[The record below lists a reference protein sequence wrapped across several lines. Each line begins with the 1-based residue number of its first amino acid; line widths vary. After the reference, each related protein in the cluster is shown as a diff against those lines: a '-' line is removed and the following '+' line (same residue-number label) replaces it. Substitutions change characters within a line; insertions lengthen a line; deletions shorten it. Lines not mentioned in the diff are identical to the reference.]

1 MYAAGWNLLLFGKEG
16 ETDKTNEKINFPKE
30 RGGKGRMGGK
40 FSFLPRTNPTK
51 KARKS
56 PTFLQLYPSLS
67 LLNYSSVSFFS
78 PE

>member
-1 MYAAGWNLLLFGKEG
+1 MYAAGWNLLLFVKEG
-16 ETDKTNEKINFPKE
+16 ETDKTNEKINFPKG

-56 PTFLQLYPSLS
+56 TTFVQLDPSLF
-67 LLNYSSVSFFS
+67 LLNCSLVNFFS

>member
-1 MYAAGWNLLLFGKEG
+1 MYAAGWNLLFGKEG

-30 RGGKGRMGGK
+30 RRRKGRMGGK

-56 PTFLQLYPSLS
+56 PTIMRLDPSLF
-67 LLNYSSVSFFS
+67 LLNCSLANFSS